1 MVSRT
6 PVVLLVEDD
15 PGDVLLVTEA
25 LERCPI
31 PPLLHVAGDGQEAL
45 DFLHRHGVY
54 SRERTGEDVGGDAGE
69 RAGVPRPDLI
79 LLDLNMPRLDGR
91 QALAAIKADPQL
103 KAIPV
108 VVFTTS
114 DAESDV
120 WTSYHARAS
129 AFVTKPLDL
138 EDIEAVVAQISHFY
152 TSISAL
158 LPPEPHAA

>member
-15 PGDVLLVTEA
+15 PGDVLMVTEA
-25 LERCPI
+25 LERSEN

-45 DFLHRHGVY
+45 EFLHR
-54 SRERTGEDVGGDAGE
+54 EGDHAD
-69 RAGVPRPDLI
+69 ATRPDLI
-79 LLDLNMPRLDGR
+79 LLDLNMPRMDGR
-91 QALAAIKADPQL
+91 QTLAHLKADPAL

-114 DAESDV
+114 DAEADV
-120 WTSYHARAS
+120 LHSYHSYAS

-138 EDIEAVVAQISHFY
+138 EDLETAVDQIGRFY
-152 TSISAL
+152 ITVSTL
-158 LPPEPHAA
+158 LPPERHVA